1 MTEGSLLRLAPG
13 EHVVHFYAD
22 EPDLIALLADYLRE
36 ALAAEAAAVAIA
48 SSEHLAIVRSALNAA
63 GEDVAAVE
71 ASGMLVLRDADETL
85 SLFEA
90 DGDIDRAQ
98 FADVIGGLLQDAG
111 AGGRDV
117 RVYGEMVA
125 RLWDRGAVPA
135 AIELEDLWNE
145 LSRGLPFA
153 LLCAYPATITDDP
166 QSATSFSAVCACHTH
181 VLDGAPELTG
191 EVTGRF
197 PAAPHAARLAR
208 RMVAGSL
215 DEWGYDKLVDDA
227 LLVVGELSANAAA
240 HGGADFTCAVSRVD
254 GRVRIEVGDSS
265 ALAPV
270 MRNVDQDALSGRG
283 LLLIAALAH
292 SWGWVPAAPGKVV
305 WAELRGAPAGR

>member
-1 MTEGSLLRLAPG
+1 
-13 EHVVHFYAD
+13 
-22 EPDLIALLADYLRE
+22 
-36 ALAAEAAAVAIA
+36 
-48 SSEHLAIVRSALNAA
+48 
-63 GEDVAAVE
+63 
-71 ASGMLVLRDADETL
+71 MLVLRDADETL

-125 RLWDRGAVPA
+125 RLWDRGPVPA

-197 PAAPHAARLAR
+197 PAAPTRQA
-208 RMVAGSL
+208 
-215 DEWGYDKLVDDA
+215 W
-227 LLVVGELSANAAA
+227 
-240 HGGADFTCAVSRVD
+240 
-254 GRVRIEVGDSS
+254 
-265 ALAPV
+265 
-270 MRNVDQDALSGRG
+270 
-283 LLLIAALAH
+283 
-292 SWGWVPAAPGKVV
+292 
-305 WAELRGAPAGR
+305 PAGWLRAASMSGAMTRSWTTRYWSSES